1 LLNYLIRFSLSHRS
15 VVLALA
21 VALTVYGL
29 FVVKEL
35 PVDVFPDLNRPTVNV
50 MTEAPGMAPEEVE
63 TLVTLPLETSLAGI
77 PGVERVRSNS
87 GIGLSILYVEFKWNT
102 DIYRNRQL
110 VAERLSVA
118 REKLPPTASPVMG
131 PVASIMGEIQ
141 LVGLSSNTD
150 TLKPSQIRTIADW
163 TIRPRLLAI
172 PGVAQVISIGGG
184 VEQIQILLSA
194 DKIQRKL
201 LSLDAVERSLAL
213 ISRNSTGGFLN
224 IGGREYLIRNIG
236 AITSLDDVLESV
248 VGYHQ
253 GVPVLVKDIAEV
265 KTGVQV
271 MRGDGSVNGKPGV
284 IMSVQKQPGAST
296 IDLTLAIGKALEDI
310 KPSLPEGLIVNA
322 DLFKQSSFIEA
333 SIGNVSEALRDG
345 IVLVVIILVLFLLN
359 IRTTLIT
366 LTAIPLSFV
375 ATAIILKW
383 FGISVNTMTLGGLA
397 IAIGELVDD
406 AIVDVENV
414 LRRLAE
420 NAKLATP
427 RPVLQVVYDAS
438 SEVRNSIVFATIV
451 VVLVFIPLFYMSGIE
466 GRLFAPLGLAYVTA
480 LCASLIV
487 SLTVTPA
494 LCSLLLNNKS
504 LLNHE
509 DNKFVRFIKRAD
521 RAILERAL
529 DNPWIPISV
538 TGVLL
543 VVAASLI
550 PQMGRDFLP
559 KFNEGTATVTVLATP
574 GISLAASNLLGIQA
588 EKALLSIPEVKSV
601 ARRTGRAELD
611 EHAEGVH
618 SSEIDVD
625 FADKGRPRDLIVAE
639 MREKLAAIDGVYTS
653 VGQPISHRLDHL
665 MSGVRAQIAIKVFGQ
680 DLNVIRSTAASIKAA
695 LSGTPGLV
703 DLQIEAQVLVPQL
716 KISVMRDEA
725 KKFGINTGEVVEL
738 LEKSLNGDVVAQ
750 SIHDQ
755 RITDVQMRFDEDSRA
770 NPEAIKGTTLKF
782 MPDGTRVTVEMVA
795 DVYEAEGPNLI
806 NRENGQRRI
815 VVSANASG
823 RDLDSLVKE
832 VSERIKNGVTVANGT
847 HISIGGQFES
857 QQAAMKLISVLGLLS
872 LIGVFVVL
880 HAHFKSPFIV
890 IQIML
895 NIPMALIG
903 SVAAVWF
910 TDRTL
915 SVASMVAFVTLCG
928 IASRNGIMMISHFLH
943 LLKYEGE
950 VWSKEMVIRGSLE
963 RLVPVLMTALTAAL
977 GLAPLLMAK
986 GVPGKEI
993 LHPVAVVIVGG
1004 LVSSTLLDMFVTPA
1018 VFWRFGKKSA
1028 EAVTKPSKE
1037 DLL

>member
-1 LLNYLIRFSLSHRS
+1 
-15 VVLALA
+15 
-21 VALTVYGL
+21 
-29 FVVKEL
+29 
-35 PVDVFPDLNRPTVNV
+35 
-50 MTEAPGMAPEEVE
+50 
-63 TLVTLPLETSLAGI
+63 
-77 PGVERVRSNS
+77 
-87 GIGLSILYVEFKWNT
+87 
-102 DIYRNRQL
+102 
-110 VAERLSVA
+110 
-118 REKLPPTASPVMG
+118 
-131 PVASIMGEIQ
+131 
-141 LVGLSSNTD
+141 
-150 TLKPSQIRTIADW
+150 
-163 TIRPRLLAI
+163 
-172 PGVAQVISIGGG
+172 
-184 VEQIQILLSA
+184 
-194 DKIQRKL
+194 
-201 LSLDAVERSLAL
+201 
-213 ISRNSTGGFLN
+213 
-224 IGGREYLIRNIG
+224 
-236 AITSLDDVLESV
+236 
-248 VGYHQ
+248 
-253 GVPVLVKDIAEV
+253 
-265 KTGVQV
+265 
-271 MRGDGSVNGKPGV
+271 MRGDGSVNGKPAV
-284 IMSVQKQPGAST
+284 IMSIQKQPGAST
-296 IDLTLAIGKALEDI
+296 IELTQAVDKALSEM
-310 KPSLPEGLIVNA
+310 KTSLPDGLIVNA

-333 SIGNVSEALRDG
+333 SIGNVTEALRDG

-359 IRTTLIT
+359 VRTTLIT

-420 NAKLATP
+420 NAKMKTP
-427 RPVLQVVYDAS
+427 RPVLQVVYEAS

-451 VVLVFIPLFYMSGIE
+451 VVLVFIPLFYMAGIE

-494 LCSLLLNNKS
+494 LCSLLLTNKS
-504 LLNHE
+504 LLQHG
-509 DNKFVRFIKRAD
+509 DNKFVRFIKNID
-521 RAILERAL
+521 RAILDKAL
-529 DNPWIPISV
+529 DNPWVPITV
-538 TGVLL
+538 TIVLFI
-543 VVAASLI
+543 ATATLI

-625 FADKGRPRDLIVAE
+625 FNEKGRPRDQVVAE
-639 MREKLAAIDGVYTS
+639 IRQKLSAIEGVFTS

-665 MSGVRAQIAIKVFGQ
+665 LSGVRAQIAIKVFGT
-680 DLNVIRSTAASIKAA
+680 DLDALRSTAASIKAV
-695 LSGTPGLV
+695 LTGTPGLV
-703 DLQIEAQVLVPQL
+703 DLQVEAQVLVPQL

-725 KKFGINTGEVVEL
+725 KKFGINAGEVVEIL
-738 LEKSLNGDVVAQ
+738 QKALNGEVVAQ
-750 SIHDQ
+750 SIRDQ
-755 RITDVQMRFDEDSRA
+755 RITDVQMRFDENSRA
-770 NPEAIKGTTLKF
+770 SPDAIKNMTMKF
-782 MPDGTRVTVEMVA
+782 MPNGTRVTVNMVA
-795 DVYEAEGPNLI
+795 DVYESEGPNLI

-832 VSERIKNGVTVANGT
+832 VSDRISKGVTVPTGA

-880 HAHFKSPFIV
+880 HAHFKSPLIAV
-890 IQIML
+890 QIML

-903 SVAAVWF
+903 SVAAVWM

-928 IASRNGIMMISHFLH
+928 IASRNGIMMISHYLH

-986 GVPGKEI
+986 GAPGKEI

-1018 VFWRFGKKSA
+1018 VFWRFGRKSA
-1028 EAVTKPSKE
+1028 ESVTNTSKE
-1037 DLL
+1037 EFL